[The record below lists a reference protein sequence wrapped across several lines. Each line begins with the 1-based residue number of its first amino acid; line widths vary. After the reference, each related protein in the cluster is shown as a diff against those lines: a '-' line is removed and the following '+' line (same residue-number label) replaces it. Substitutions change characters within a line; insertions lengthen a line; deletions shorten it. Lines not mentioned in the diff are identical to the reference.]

1 MGKNNYAAIAV
12 ISLLILATILGAFH
26 FMHKPHEEIESEY
39 QVTNP
44 WRETIN
50 IDKGYVAQ
58 IRAIQHIELRSLEK
72 GYLQNIFVD
81 EGQIVEKGQK
91 MFQIMPMLLEAEFK
105 KADAEFHLAQIE
117 YNNTVTLNKRNV
129 VSTNEVALSKAKLD
143 KAEAQMELAKA
154 HLEFSEVKAPF
165 SGIMD
170 RFQVRLGS
178 LIDEGELLT
187 TLSDNSQMWVYFN
200 VSEAD
205 YLDYMK
211 LHKKAEN
218 IVAKLRLANGDIFP
232 YDGIVDTIE
241 ADFNN
246 EVGNVAFR
254 ASFPNPDRLLR
265 HGETG
270 TVLLTKKIDNALI
283 IPQKATFEI
292 LDKKFVYLVN
302 DKNEIE
308 SREIKIAEEIPHF
321 FVIASGIDEKDKIL
335 LEGLGKLRPGDV
347 VKTVYQ
353 DVAAIKKS
361 LQLSVGIEG
370 DKKNKLEEEKNAQ

>member
-1 MGKNNYAAIAV
+1 MKESKNV
-12 ISLLILATILGAFH
+12 ILIMILFVILGAVFGYLH
-26 FMHKPHEEIESEY
+26 LHHKKHEEIESAY

-44 WRETIN
+44 WRETII

-81 EGQIVEKGQK
+81 EGQTVEKGQK
-91 MFQIMPMLLEAEFK
+91 MFQIMPLLLEAEFK
-105 KADAEFHLAQIE
+105 TANAEFHLAQIE
-117 YNNTVTLNKRNV
+117 YNNTLTLNKRNV
-129 VSTNEVALSKAKLD
+129 VSSNELALSKAKLE
-143 KAEAQMELAKA
+143 KAEAQMELARA

-170 RFQVRLGS
+170 RFHVRLGS
-178 LIDEGELLT
+178 LVDEGELLT
-187 TLSDNSQMWVYFN
+187 TLSDNSKMWVYFN

-218 IVAKLRLANGDIFP
+218 IPVKLRLANGDIFP
-232 YDGIVDTIE
+232 YEGIVDTIE

-254 ASFPNPDRLLR
+254 ASFPNPDGLLR

-270 TVLLTKKIDNALI
+270 TVLLSKKIDNALL
-283 IPQKATFEI
+283 IPQKATFEV
-292 LDKKFVYLVN
+292 LDKKFVYVVN

-308 SREIKIAEEIPHF
+308 SQQINIAEEVPHLF
-321 FVIASGIDEKDKIL
+321 IIDSGITEKDKIL
-335 LEGLGKLRPGDV
+335 LEGLGKLRPGDE
-347 VKTVYQ
+347 VKTIFQTVEE
-353 DVAAIKKS
+353 IKKS
-361 LQLSVGIEG
+361 LVLSVGTEG
-370 DKKNKLEEEKNAQ
+370 DKRNKQEEEENVK